1 MSKQQKKLVETEKEN
16 ALAEAKADDEV
27 IEELINCYDKTAEH
41 LQSEI
46 QRIVYKFAEDNE
58 LTTQQATE
66 LLKGKEYDLWRM
78 SIQEYLKEIETSE
91 DPKLLLELN
100 TLSAKSRITRKEQL
114 ISQIDME
121 MGKLAD
127 QSNKIIK
134 KHLEKVLVEH

>member
-58 LTTQQATE
+58 LTTDVYKRQGAQDPQWE
-66 LLKGKEYDLWRM
+66 DM
-78 SIQEYLKEIETSE
+78 SGISKNKKY
-91 DPKLLLELN
+91 
-100 TLSAKSRITRKEQL
+100 KST
-114 ISQIDME
+114 
-121 MGKLAD
+121 
-127 QSNKIIK
+127 
-134 KHLEKVLVEH
+134 